1 MDKKLL
7 YGTAGLILIGMVM
20 VYSSSCVMA
29 DSRFGSQFYFVKRQ
43 AMWLMLALL
52 IGWGVYRLDLKKL
65 SVYSVP
71 ALVVMLALLAL
82 VFVMPARNGSHRWI
96 FLGPFSLQPS
106 EIFKLIVLYYL
117 AFSLSQKQRDITDF
131 RQILY
136 PYVPLIG
143 GGLLLI
149 IFEPGL
155 GSALTIGLSILVV
168 FFLAGMRLLHL
179 AALTVPLMAIVSFL
193 VFVIG
198 YKKARV
204 MDYLAAIQDPLSGSY
219 QVKQAV
225 LTLGAGQ
232 IVGTGVADG
241 HQKLFF
247 LPYPHTDFIFATI
260 GEELGFIGLMVI
272 LALFY
277 VIIWR
282 GWRITMYQPD
292 RFGYLLGAGITATIF
307 VAVIINVGVVTSLFP
322 TTGIPLPFLSYGGT
336 SLLVSIVSVAI
347 LFNLSRRK
355 GVRVR

>member
-1 MDKKLL
+1 ML
-7 YGTAGLILIGMVM
+7 YSAAGLVLIGMVM
-20 VYSSSCVMA
+20 VYSSSCIMA
-29 DSRFGSQFYFVKRQ
+29 ESRFGSQFYFVKRQ
-43 AMWLMLALL
+43 VMWLIMALVV
-52 IGWGVYRLDLKKL
+52 GWGIYRLDLKKL

-71 ALVVMLALLAL
+71 AVMVMLALLAL
-82 VFVMPARNGSHRWI
+82 VFIMPARNGSHRWI
-96 FLGPFSLQPS
+96 FIGPFSLQPS

-117 AFSLSQKQRDITDF
+117 AFSLSQKKRDITDF
-131 RQILY
+131 KQILY
-136 PYVPLIG
+136 PYAPLIG
-143 GGLLLI
+143 GGLVLI

-179 AALTVPLMAIVSFL
+179 AALTVPLTSMMAFL
-193 VFVIG
+193 VFVVG

-204 MDYLAAIQDPLSGSY
+204 MDYLAAVQDPLAGSY

-232 IVGTGVADG
+232 IFGAGVADG
-241 HQKLFF
+241 RQKLFF

-260 GEELGFIGLMVI
+260 GEELGFVGLMAI
-272 LALFY
+272 LTLFY
-277 VIIWR
+277 IIIWR
-282 GWRITMYQPD
+282 GWKITMYQPD

-307 VAVIINVGVVTSLFP
+307 IAVIINVGVVTSLLP

-336 SLLVSIVSVAI
+336 SLLVSIASVAV
-347 LFNLSRRK
+347 LLNLSRRK